1 VEVVVSIP
9 EKATP
14 PPVLIA
20 RRTAAAVLNAFCMHT
35 LGMGTMAEKFHGDDD
50 DDWAVKDISE
60 IKALKHGELV
70 ATVVLGKQA
79 TLSIPDPR
87 RLANLQHRGDFNPA
101 EYGFKKR
108 QMNWRKEMDDYVI
121 TEAIPDSIPGLYT
134 QAQPHR
140 RGLKHGKPKVIRS
153 T

>member
-1 VEVVVSIP
+1 M
-9 EKATP
+9 
-14 PPVLIA
+14 
-20 RRTAAAVLNAFCMHT
+20 LNQFCSHT
-35 LGMGTMAEKFHGDDD
+35 LGMGTMAEKFHGDYDEE
-50 DDWAVKDISE
+50 WAVIDVRE

-70 ATVVLGKQA
+70 AVVSFGSKGA
-79 TLSIPDPR
+79 TLSIPEPR

-121 TEAIPDSIPGLYT
+121 TEAVPDSIPGLHT
-134 QAQPHR
+134 AVRPAK